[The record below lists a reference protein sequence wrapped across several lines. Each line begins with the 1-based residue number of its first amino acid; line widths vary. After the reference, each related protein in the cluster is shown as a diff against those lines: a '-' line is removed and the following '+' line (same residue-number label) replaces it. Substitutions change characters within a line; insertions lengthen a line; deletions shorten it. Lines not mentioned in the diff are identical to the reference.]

1 MCCWKGRSKV
11 PFQDISNFLI
21 EKTKDNPASIHID
34 LIGLIRLG
42 KSQDEMMDNF
52 YKILMDT
59 QEGGGNIV
67 VPNYTYSLTKNEVFD
82 LNSTPPTIGKV
93 CEYLS
98 KTGVSRTQ
106 DGNFSYLNF
115 SNHFFQEHLQK
126 IESYE
131 TFGENSLIDELFE
144 SDGYLCA
151 LGCGLEFTEIHY
163 IEKKLNVPYRFNKKF
178 TGKIN
183 NGVDEYVQD
192 NTYFCRDTSLG
203 LRSNFDALYG
213 DLKKEG
219 LIEYWSIDNIF
230 EVEAI
235 KFRELY
241 TFIKSKLKKNRNY
254 LVSSYV

>member
-1 MCCWKGRSKV
+1 MY
-11 PFQDISNFLI
+11 FQEISTLLI
-21 EKTKDNPASIHID
+21 NKTRDNPASIHID
-34 LIGLIRLG
+34 LMGLIRLG
-42 KSQDEMMDNF
+42 KNQEEMMDNF
-52 YKILMDT
+52 YKILIDT

-67 VPNYTYSLTKNEVFD
+67 VPNYTYSLTKNEVFNI
-82 LNSTPPTIGKV
+82 NSTPPTIGRV

-98 KTGVSRTQ
+98 KTDVPRTQ

-115 SNHFFQEHLQK
+115 SNHFFHEHLQK
-126 IESYE
+126 IETYA
-131 TFGENSLIDELFE
+131 TFGKNSLIDELFE
-144 SDGYLCA
+144 SNGYLCA

-192 NTYFCRDTSLG
+192 NTFFCRDISLE
-203 LRSNFDALYG
+203 LQSSFDVLYD

-219 LIEYWSIDNIF
+219 MIEYWSIDNIF
-230 EVEAI
+230 AIEAV

-241 TFIKSKLKKNRNY
+241 SFIKSKLNKNINY
-254 LVSSYV
+254 LVSDSA

>member
-1 MCCWKGRSKV
+1 M
-11 PFQDISNFLI
+11 PFPKISTFLI
-21 EKTKDNPASIHID
+21 DKTKGNPASLHID

-42 KSQDEMMDNF
+42 RNQDEMMDNF
-52 YKILMDT
+52 YKILIDT

-67 VPNYTYSLTKNEVFD
+67 VPNYTYSLTKNEVFN

-98 KTGVSRTQ
+98 KTSVPRTQ

-163 IEKKLNVPYRFNKKF
+163 IEKKLNIPYRFDKKF

-183 NGVDEYVQD
+183 NGVDEYVQN
-192 NTYFCRDTSLG
+192 NTYFCRDTSLR

-219 LIEYWSIDNIF
+219 LIEHWNIDNIF
-230 EVEAI
+230 EVRAI
-235 KFRELY
+235 KFREIY
-241 TFIKSKLKKNRNY
+241 TFIKSKLKNNINY
-254 LVSSYV
+254 LVSDYF